1 MLKKIVLQN
10 KEERDDFYASRY
22 IDRSNLKDAKK
33 DIKSSLIKLILGP
46 RRAGKSTFA
55 FLMLKNINFGYLNF
69 DDENLDGIDNLDEI
83 IEVIHEVYGDVKYL
97 FFDEIQNLPSWE
109 LFINKLKR
117 RKYIIVLT
125 GSNANMLSQDI
136 ATALTGRYIPY
147 EVLPFG
153 LEEYFLIKKYKFDKS
168 FSLPKET
175 GTILKEAGL
184 FLVNGGYPEILN
196 ENIEGKNY
204 LSTLFDATLFKD
216 VVTRYEIRN
225 PVKLKE
231 LAYYLINNFTSL
243 FTYNSLRKNLNYK
256 SVETLEKYLSYLT
269 ASYLFFTLNKFSFKY
284 KEQNNSAKKI
294 YIIDNGYVTSKA
306 VRFSNDFGRL
316 LENVVFIEFLRKK
329 YVNNESLFYYQTKQ
343 GKEID
348 FITKDLLDVTGIY
361 QVAYSIDDE
370 QTREREISALLVAK
384 KELKCDKLFIIT
396 WNTEEEVSLKDAD
409 VIKIIPFYKWSLIEG
424 TIG

>member
-10 KEERDDFYASRY
+10 KEERDNFYATRY
-22 IDRSNLKDAKK
+22 IDRSNLQDAKK
-33 DIKSSLIKLILGP
+33 EIKSSLIKLILGP

-117 RKYIIVLT
+117 RKDRIVLT

-136 ATALTGRYIPY
+136 ATGITGRYIPY
-147 EVLPFG
+147 KVLPFG
-153 LEEYFLIKKYKFDKS
+153 LEEYLLIKKYKIDKS
-168 FSLPKET
+168 IFLPKKT
-175 GTILKEAGL
+175 KTILKEAEL

-196 ENIEGKNY
+196 ENIGGKSY
-204 LSTLFDATLFKD
+204 LSILFDATLFKN
-216 VVTRYEIRN
+216 VVIRYEVRN
-225 PVKLKE
+225 SLKLKE
-231 LAYYLINNFTSL
+231 LAYYLVNNFTSL
-243 FTYNSLRKNLNYK
+243 FTYNSLAKNLKYK

-384 KELKCDKLFIIT
+384 KELKCDKLLIIT
-396 WNTEEEVSLKDAD
+396 WNTEEEINLKDGG
-409 VIKIIPFYKWSLIEG
+409 VIKIVPFYKWSL
-424 TIG
+424 TK